1 MCDVLPA
8 FSFVVVFLLG
18 GTVRCTC
25 TRRLDWIG
33 SRALVYLKS
42 FSPIKILGLIFEH
55 IIHCAV
61 PRFLSLSCRMLAC
74 SMCFTELYEA
84 CLSIMLQGINNS
96 DSY

>member
-18 GTVRCTC
+18 GTVRFGV
-25 TRRLDWIG
+25 RVRDVWIG

-55 IIHCAV
+55 SVLFRVFCLFHVACSHVQCASLNCMRRV
-61 PRFLSLSCRMLAC
+61 CLSC
-74 SMCFTELYEA
+74 YKV
-84 CLSIMLQGINNS
+84 
-96 DSY
+96 